1 MSFQNMSDLSTLPQL
16 IDEQFYV
23 FILNDDGTVSYC
35 NERFASLFN
44 ETKDSLIGK
53 HYYSLPLHFEDEA
66 FSPSDWNRHE
76 PKTIRITNRSDHS
89 HWLFASEF
97 PIVSKEESIN
107 QHLYVATD
115 ITKEREKYNKAKQL
129 NTYLKQIE
137 EALHQSSIVSITNS
151 RGIITYVNEK
161 FCEISRYDKSEII
174 GKTHRLFNSN
184 YHSKTFFSQL
194 WDTIQSGKQWQG
206 NLRNCTKNGDVFW
219 LNTIIIPFLDKNGL
233 PYQYISIQNDI
244 TKTKEIEASLEVALR
259 NDFRQTVKHLQNI
272 IFKYEV
278 KDPLSIEFTMVEGQ
292 FLDELGI
299 KAEDLNGFSLL
310 KKFQEKQRFFI
321 LRNLMR
327 AARGEQVEFELEY
340 EQHTVLIYLSPIFKN
355 DIVKEVVGTGID
367 ITQRKKAEETIAFMA
382 YYDSLTKL
390 PNRQLLQQ
398 LTNEKIAQGDGFAL
412 LFIDLDRF
420 KSVNDSMGHLIGD
433 QLLISVG
440 ERLKRC
446 VRDDDIVARLSGD
459 EFVVIL
465 SLKEEELVRTVTQR
479 IVTEISL
486 GFQIQSYDI
495 YVTPSIG
502 ISLYP
507 KDGTTYEELLQHA
520 DTAMYLA
527 KDLGK
532 NNFQFFTSSLRQQI
546 KERKT
551 LEHDLRKALLYENFS
566 FYYQPI
572 WNVETNE
579 IIAIQSK
586 VTWDHPFRGEIEDQ
600 RFVPLAENAGLIL
613 PLGMW
618 MIRRA
623 CIQIKMWQDLG
634 YKSFPLSIQ
643 ISNRLLDQPFFVS
656 KLLSMLKEIDLEPQ
670 YLLLE
675 LDGAFLTSMDG
686 AQEVLEQLD
695 ACGIRLIINR
705 FGSGGSSFDQLPN
718 WPISK
723 IKIDDTF
730 LQNLNG
736 PNRII
741 IRSMVELAHQL
752 NLPLLVDHVD
762 TEHQA
767 DFLDSTNCS
776 IRQGNFYEEPL
787 SNKEFALRYLDP
799 TFREGS

>member
-23 FILNDDGTVSYC
+23 FILNDDATFSYC
-35 NERFASLFN
+35 NERFAMLLN
-44 ETKDSLIGK
+44 ESKDSLIGK
-53 HYYSLPLHFEDEA
+53 HYSSLPLYFENEP
-66 FSPSDWNRHE
+66 FSQPKWERQE
-76 PKTIRITNRSDHS
+76 PKTIRITNRSGHS

-97 PIVSKEESIN
+97 PIVSKEENIR
-107 QHLYVATD
+107 QYLYVATN
-115 ITKEREKYNKAKQL
+115 ITKEREKYNEAKQL
-129 NTYLKQIE
+129 NIYLKQIE
-137 EALHQSSIVSITNS
+137 EALHQSSIVSITDS
-151 RGIITYVNEK
+151 KGVITYVNEK
-161 FCEISRYDKSEII
+161 LCEISQYDESEII
-174 GKTHRLFNSN
+174 GKTHRLFSSN
-184 YHSKTFFSQL
+184 YHSATFFYQL
-194 WDTIQSGKQWQG
+194 WKTIQSGKQWQG
-206 NLRNCTKNGDVFW
+206 NLRNKAKDGRFIW
-219 LNTIIIPFLDKNGL
+219 LNTTIIPFLDENGI
-233 PYQYISIQNDI
+233 PYQYIAIQNDI
-244 TKTKEIEASLEVALR
+244 TKTKEVEASLEVAMR

-292 FLDELGI
+292 FLDKLGI
-299 KAEDLNGFSLL
+299 KTIDLNGFSLL
-310 KKFQEKQRFFI
+310 KKFKKQQRFFI

-340 EQHTVLIYLSPIFKN
+340 EQHTILIYLSPIFQE

-398 LTNEKIAQGDGFAL
+398 LTNEKITQGEGFAL

-420 KSVNDSMGHLIGD
+420 KSVNDSMGHLTGD

-446 VRDDDIVARLSGD
+446 VRDNDIVARLSGD

-465 SLKEEELVRTVTQR
+465 SLEDEELVRTVTQR

-486 GFQIQSYDI
+486 VFPINSYDI

-520 DTAMYLA
+520 DAAMYLA
-527 KDLGK
+527 KNLGK
-532 NNFQFFTSSLRQQI
+532 NNFQFFTDSLRKQI

-551 LEHDLRKALLYENFS
+551 LEHDLRKALMYENFS

-572 WNVETNE
+572 WNVKKNE

-586 VTWDHPFRGEIEDQ
+586 VMWDHPFRGKIEDQ

-623 CIQIKMWQDLG
+623 CIQIKMWQDVG
-634 YKSFPLSIQ
+634 YKSLPLSIH

-656 KLLSMLKEIDLEPQ
+656 KLLSMLKEIELDPRH
-670 YLLLE
+670 LLLE

-686 AQEVLEQLD
+686 AQEVMEQLD
-695 ACGIRLIINR
+695 AHGIRLIVNQ

-723 IKIDDTF
+723 IKIDDAF
-730 LQNLNG
+730 LQSLNAT
-736 PNRII
+736 NRII
-741 IRSMVELAHQL
+741 VRSMVELAHQL
-752 NLPLLVDHVD
+752 HLPLLVDRVD
-762 TEHQA
+762 TKQQA

-787 SNKEFALRYLDP
+787 SNKEFARKYLEP
-799 TFREGS
+799 TFHEGS